1 LVQFGLLVSG
11 LVSACSASSA
21 SYTSD
26 ADRGSTH
33 AVVTIERRDV
43 IGETTVQAEA
53 FASFFRTPPE
63 VDFALVT
70 RITGL
75 ELRLPE
81 LGECQPVSQARDS
94 SVPLSPLRRVELL
107 SAGDVTLETP
117 GGRVDLAPRAFPA
130 VTDVVAGVVYT
141 TRDRAAALPAGEPYA
156 LNAAGSSW
164 LAPLAFSAEA
174 PSALENVS
182 LSGSPLA
189 SRPPLTNAD
198 AELGWKPGSSRDVV
212 YITLTGQDPADSVS
226 CSFRDD
232 AGRGTVPAAL
242 LPRSSEVA
250 LSVHRLRSVALAS
263 TPGGAID
270 AGELRFDFE
279 LATTVARQGF

>member
-1 LVQFGLLVSG
+1 MQFGLLVSG
-11 LVSACSASSA
+11 LVSACSASPA

-43 IGETTVQAEA
+43 IGESAVQAKA

-63 VDFALVT
+63 VDFAVVT

-75 ELRLPE
+75 DLRLPE
-81 LGECQPVSQARDS
+81 LGECQVGGQTRDS

-156 LNAAGSSW
+156 MNAAGSAW

-174 PSALENVS
+174 PGALENVS
-182 LSGSPLA
+182 LAGLPL
-189 SRPPLTNAD
+189 SERPALGNAN
-198 AELGWKPGSSRDVV
+198 AELAWTPGNARDVV
-212 YITLTGQDPADSVS
+212 YVTLTGQDPAETVS

-232 AGRGTVPAAL
+232 AGRGAVPATL
-242 LPRSSEVA
+242 LPRSSEVTIS
-250 LSVHRLRSVALAS
+250 LHRLRSVALGS
-263 TPGGAID
+263 TSGAID

-279 LATTVARQGF
+279 LATSVARQGF